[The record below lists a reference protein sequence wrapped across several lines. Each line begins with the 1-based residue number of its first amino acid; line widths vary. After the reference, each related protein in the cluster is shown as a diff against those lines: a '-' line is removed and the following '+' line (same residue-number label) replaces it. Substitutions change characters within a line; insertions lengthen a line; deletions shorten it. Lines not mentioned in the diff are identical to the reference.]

1 MRDQQNLHKEVTEL
15 KATIREL
22 QKDKEQLLLVINNLQ
37 KVVDLMRVEL
47 GESKNDSSRLLFND

>member
-47 GESKNDSSRLLFND
+47 GESKNDSSRLLFKD